1 MVERSAMAESL
12 SNLSSAALNSQPSTF
27 DKLCEIVAKLRAPGG
42 CPWDREQ
49 THESLLPATI
59 EEAYEVAEAARAKND
74 AHFREE
80 LGDLLLLVVMH
91 AEIAREAG
99 RFDIDHVVCDVTEKL
114 VRRHPHVFG
123 KSDARDSGAVLQQWE
138 AIKREEKRSD
148 SHYLASLPRALP
160 ALMRAQKAQS
170 KAARVNFDWSE
181 LRDVLA
187 KVEEELGETKSAIG
201 SLAAASPPRGGQ
213 DRQSLEDE
221 IGDLLFAVVN
231 LARKCKLDA
240 ESALQKGKRLGDVDL
255 AELDEIWNQIKRT
268 SNIERLTRNAE
279 PPEFDVRCWT
289 VASASAFAIF
299 AIPMSILIN
308 LLLAV
313 WLVVALLMVLVILM
327 QRPKS
332 EGLGAAFGGAVTENI
347 FGAQTTNVLVKF
359 TAWLAAIFFLVT
371 FVLSILYARKSAGE
385 SALRRE
391 LMKTQAAATA
401 SPAPAAS
408 RPSSPS
414 SAAPDSGAGVL
425 PTGSAT
431 PIASPPSSVPVAPSA
446 SPAPSAEKKL

>member
-1 MVERSAMAESL
+1 MAESL
-12 SNLSSAALNSQPSTF
+12 SDVSSAALNSQPSTF
-27 DKLCEIVAKLRAPGG
+27 NKLRDIVAKLRGPGG

-99 RFDIDHVVCDVTEKL
+99 RFDINNVVDDVTEKL

-123 KSDARDSGAVLQQWE
+123 KSAARDSGAVLKQWE

-170 KAARVNFDWSE
+170 KAARVNFDWTE

-187 KVEEELGETKSAIG
+187 KVEEELGETKSAI
-201 SLAAASPPRGGQ
+201 ASQ
-213 DRQSLEDE
+213 DRPSLEDE

-240 ESALQKGKRLGDVDL
+240 ESALQTATDKFVARFNRLEDELRARGRRLGDVDL
-255 AELDEIWNQIKRT
+255 AELDEIWNAIKKMTNERMRKDERS
-268 SNIERLTRNAE
+268 SN
-279 PPEFDVRCWT
+279 D
-289 VASASAFAIF
+289 
-299 AIPMSILIN
+299 
-308 LLLAV
+308 
-313 WLVVALLMVLVILM
+313 
-327 QRPKS
+327 
-332 EGLGAAFGGAVTENI
+332 
-347 FGAQTTNVLVKF
+347 
-359 TAWLAAIFFLVT
+359 
-371 FVLSILYARKSAGE
+371 
-385 SALRRE
+385 
-391 LMKTQAAATA
+391 
-401 SPAPAAS
+401 
-408 RPSSPS
+408 
-414 SAAPDSGAGVL
+414 
-425 PTGSAT
+425 
-431 PIASPPSSVPVAPSA
+431 
-446 SPAPSAEKKL
+446 